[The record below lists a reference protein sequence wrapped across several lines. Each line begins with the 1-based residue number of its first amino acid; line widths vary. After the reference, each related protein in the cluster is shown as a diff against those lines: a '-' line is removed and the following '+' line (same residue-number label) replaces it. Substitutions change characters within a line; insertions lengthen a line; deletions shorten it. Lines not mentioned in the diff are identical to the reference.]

1 MSTLKVNNLQDI
13 NGANNSTPV
22 EIANGRAKAWVHFN
36 GTGGTSPF
44 TLANGGIKNSYNV
57 TSVTDNGAG
66 NYTANMSITMS
77 NNLFCVVGGGSQG
90 VLNDNVMGF
99 YPNTTTSFKLIS
111 NNQTGNLYAGE
122 DAAFMGAAVF
132 GDLA

>member
-1 MSTLKVNNLQDI
+1 MS
-13 NGANNSTPV
+13 
-22 EIANGRAKAWVHFN
+22 
-36 GTGGTSPF
+36 
-44 TLANGGIKNSYNV
+44 
-57 TSVTDNGAG
+57 DNR
-66 NYTANMSITMS
+66 
-77 NNLFCVVGGGSQG
+77 FCVVGGGSQG

-111 NNQTGNLYAGE
+111 NNQTGNLNAGE